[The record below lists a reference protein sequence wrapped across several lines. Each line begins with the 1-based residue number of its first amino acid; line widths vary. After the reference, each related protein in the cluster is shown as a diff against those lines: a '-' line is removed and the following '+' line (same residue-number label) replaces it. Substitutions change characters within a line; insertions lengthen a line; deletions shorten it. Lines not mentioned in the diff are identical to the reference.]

1 MDGAVLVV
9 PFQMNST
16 VERSI
21 PVFGAL
27 VLVLDSVDEVVCV
40 LLARVLDSKIV
51 DDEAEGDRARLVLP
65 EARRVSAGGIL
76 VLCEVL
82 FEFNP
87 RYVSS
92 LGKAYMPLRISTR
105 TRPMWTRSCRL

>member
-1 MDGAVLVV
+1 
-9 PFQMNST
+9 MNST

-27 VLVLDSVDEVVCV
+27 VLVLDSIDEVVCV
-40 LLARVLDSKIV
+40 LLAHLLDFKIV

-65 EARRVSAGGIL
+65 EAWHVSAGGITI
-76 VLCEVL
+76 LCEVL

-87 RYVSS
+87 CYVSS
-92 LGKAYMPLRISTR
+92 SGIRHFMNYHSCSQGAN
-105 TRPMWTRSCRL
+105 WRSVEVEDSVELLFR